1 MSDTPHLF
9 VPYAALPTAGG
20 QQALASLQ
28 LPYLERLLTRLSLQT
43 RDSGD
48 EDAPDLPHERA
59 LARAVGLPA
68 TDSGALPWAAW
79 HVLQSGFAGGHG
91 ASNGSAST
99 TPASAAWAF
108 FTPCHWQIRTDHVTL
123 DDPAALQ
130 LDEAA
135 ARELLAVLAPW
146 FVEDGITLH
155 YDQPT
160 RWLAQGAL
168 LADLATASLERVLH
182 RDLRMWLPDPQRA
195 AQLHRLQSE
204 MQMLLYTHPLSDA
217 REARGLPTVNAFW
230 LHGAGRL
237 PAAAQPVPGAAP
249 TVHSELRTPALQE
262 DWPAWAQAWQALDA
276 GTIAALAAMAARGEA
291 VQLTLSGE
299 RSALTWHSAPRSLRQ
314 KITGV
319 FRPQRF
325 ADVGQQL

>member
-9 VPYAALPTAGG
+9 VPYAALPTTGG
-20 QQALASLQ
+20 QQALARLQ
-28 LPYLERLLTRLSLQT
+28 LPHLERLLARLSLLTQ
-43 RDSGD
+43 DSGD
-48 EDAPDLPHERA
+48 EDSFDLPHERA
-59 LARAVGLPA
+59 LARTVGLPA

-79 HVLQSGFAGGHG
+79 HVRQSGGKA
-91 ASNGSAST
+91 AADT
-99 TPASAAWAF
+99 LAAPTDAAWAF

-135 ARELLAVLAPW
+135 SRELLAVMAPW

-160 RWLAQGAL
+160 RWLAQGAPL
-168 LADLATASLERVLH
+168 EGLATASLERVLH
-182 RDLRMWLPDPQRA
+182 RDLRLWLPDPQRA

-204 MQMLLYTHPLSDA
+204 MQMLLYTHPLNDA

-237 PAAAQPVPGAAP
+237 PAAAQSVPGAAP

-276 GTIAALAAMAARGEA
+276 GPIAALAAQAARGEA

-299 RSALTWHSAPRSLRQ
+299 RSALTWHNAARSLRQ
-314 KITGV
+314 KISGV

>member
-9 VPYAALPTAGG
+9 VPYAALPTTGG
-20 QQALASLQ
+20 QQALARLQ
-28 LPYLERLLTRLSLQT
+28 LPHLERLLARLSLLTQ
-43 RDSGD
+43 DSGD
-48 EDAPDLPHERA
+48 EDSFDLPHERA
-59 LARAVGLPA
+59 LARTVGLPA

-79 HVLQSGFAGGHG
+79 HVRQSGGK
-91 ASNGSAST
+91 
-99 TPASAAWAF
+99 AAADTLAAPTDAACAF

-135 ARELLAVLAPW
+135 SRELLAVLAPW

-160 RWLAQGAL
+160 RWLAQGAP

-204 MQMLLYTHPLSDA
+204 MQMLLYTHPLNDA

-237 PAAAQPVPGAAP
+237 QASAAP
-249 TVHSELRTPALQE
+249 VSDAKITVHSELRTPALQE
-262 DWPAWAQAWQALDA
+262 DWPAWVQAWHALDA
-276 GTIAALAAMAARGEA
+276 GPIAALAAKAARGEA

-314 KITGV
+314 KIAGV
-319 FRPQRF
+319 FRSQRF